1 MPLDHLQGS
10 CLSGL
15 AAVLFDTITTVLNI
29 EETLIMS
36 RSNVVGEE
44 TYDFVVIGSGF
55 GGSVSAMRL
64 SEKGYTVLVLER
76 GRRYDTEELPKSNYN
91 LPKYLWMPLLRCFG
105 IMGINLLDDI
115 MILNGSGV
123 GGGSLVYAGTLI
135 KPESKF
141 FQEEGWRVLSD
152 WEQELAPHFETARQ
166 MLGVSQN
173 PKLTPADEI
182 FREIAAD
189 LGREQT
195 FEPTSVGIFFGDE
208 GTTVPDPYFDG
219 QGPERCGCMFCGG
232 CMVGCRYNAK
242 NSLDKNYLFFAEKY
256 GASIQ
261 PEANVNEI
269 QPLYGPQ
276 DDGARYEV
284 FYKRTTAWLNK
295 PSHEVRARNI
305 ILSAGVLGTVDL
317 LLRCRDEANTLP
329 LLSSHIGT
337 MVHSNSEALMGVTAR
352 TSDVDYSRGVAI
364 TSRFWIDEV
373 TSVEPVRYPLGS
385 SAMRFIALPLIST
398 LQGTAVQRLGR
409 LVSHIV
415 QNPRDFAK
423 TLFLPDWAR
432 DSTIVLVMQTVE
444 NRMHLK
450 LGRRPLTL
458 FRKNLVSKRDRKL
471 PIPAIIDA
479 GRIVVDRFAGKID
492 GISQTT
498 FNEVLLNTPSTAHI
512 LGGCAVG
519 EDESTGVVNAFH
531 EVFNYP
537 GLFVVD
543 GSVIPGNLGVNP
555 SLTITAMSERAMSLI
570 PPAADAVERLPL
582 EAPAGFSPNG
592 QGHRQG
598 NGRAILYSLIILPA
612 LLLLVRYLLNKTR

>member
-1 MPLDHLQGS
+1 
-10 CLSGL
+10 
-15 AAVLFDTITTVLNI
+15 
-29 EETLIMS
+29 
-36 RSNVVGEE
+36 
-44 TYDFVVIGSGF
+44 
-55 GGSVSAMRL
+55 
-64 SEKGYTVLVLER
+64 
-76 GRRYDTEELPKSNYN
+76 
-91 LPKYLWMPLLRCFG
+91 
-105 IMGINLLDDI
+105 
-115 MILNGSGV
+115 
-123 GGGSLVYAGTLI
+123 
-135 KPESKF
+135 
-141 FQEEGWRVLSD
+141 
-152 WEQELAPHFETARQ
+152 
-166 MLGVSQN
+166 
-173 PKLTPADEI
+173 
-182 FREIAAD
+182 
-189 LGREQT
+189 
-195 FEPTSVGIFFGDE
+195 
-208 GTTVPDPYFDG
+208 
-219 QGPERCGCMFCGG
+219 
-232 CMVGCRYNAK
+232 MVGCRYNAK
-242 NSLDKNYLFFAEKY
+242 NSLDKNYLFFAEIY
-256 GASIQ
+256 GASVR
-261 PEANVNEI
+261 PEATVSEI
-269 QPLYGPQ
+269 RPIYGPQ

-284 FYKRTTAWLNK
+284 LYRRTTAWLNS
-295 PSHEVRARNI
+295 PPQAIRARSV

-329 LLSSHIGT
+329 LLSSRIGT
-337 MVHSNSEALMGVTAR
+337 KVHSNSEALMGVTAR
-352 TSDVDYSRGVAI
+352 ASDVDYSRGVAI
-364 TSRFWIDEV
+364 TSRFWVDEV
-373 TSVEPVRYPLGS
+373 TSVEPVRYSQGS

-398 LQGTAVQRLGR
+398 LQGTAVLRLGR

-458 FRKNLVSKRDRKL
+458 FRKNLVSKRDIKL

-479 GRIVVDRFAGKID
+479 GRIVVDKFAAKMN

-519 EDESTGVVNAFH
+519 EDESTGVVDTSL

-582 EAPAGFSPNG
+582 EAPAGFSSND
-592 QGHRQG
+592 QRHRQR
-598 NGRAILYSLIILPA
+598 NGSSFLYSLLILPM